1 MIIGVTASRTCKD
14 KKQIADAFDL
24 AAADFHD
31 PAYPDILIEGGASGG
46 DTLCRIEAIRRG
58 WHPASMK
65 ALWATY
71 GKPAG
76 HIRNDAMI
84 YLGMNADCWLAFID
98 QCRQDECQGKVPHD
112 THGAG
117 KCAERAQSAG
127 IEVRRYGWRY

>member
-1 MIIGVTASRTCKD
+1 MLSTWQLRISMIP
-14 KKQIADAFDL
+14 L
-24 AAADFHD
+24 
-31 PAYPDILIEGGASGG
+31 ILTSSSKAGHQGETPCAVPRQSAGAGIPR
-46 DTLCRIEAIRRG
+46 C
-58 WHPASMK
+58 MK

-84 YLGMNADCWLAFID
+84 YLGMNANCRLAFID
-98 QCRQDECQGKVPHD
+98 QCRQDECQGKTPHD